1 MPRPAAW
8 HHGRLMT
15 TSSRTMTM
23 PITLKR
29 RSFAGV
35 LLAASLPG
43 CAVLAP
49 TAAVDVPRLRAA
61 VAGGHRSAANRARDA
76 ARHPLET
83 LQFFGLAPSHQVI
96 ELSPGGGWYTEILAP
111 YLRGQGRLYAAG
123 ESASDADDY
132 RRRGRQNFDAKLAR
146 EPALYSEVQVGLLP
160 RTPRFADIA
169 PPGGADAV
177 LTFRNVHN
185 WIEAGHLDATLQA
198 AFAVLKPGGVLGVEE
213 HRAPPG
219 KSTEWIAK
227 NGYVT
232 EALMVE
238 RAEAAGF
245 RLAARSEV
253 NANPLDTK
261 DHPNGVW
268 SLPPTLR
275 GGDVDRARFV
285 AIGESDRFTH
295 RYVKP

>member
-1 MPRPAAW
+1 MPQPLTRPV
-8 HHGRLMT
+8 T
-15 TSSRTMTM
+15 
-23 PITLKR
+23 R
-29 RSFAGV
+29 RHATAL
-35 LLAASLPG
+35 LLAAALPAG
-43 CAVLAP
+43 ATSPPAPGVLDA
-49 TAAVDVPRLRAA
+49 TRLRA
-61 VAGGHRSAANRARDA
+61 VIDGPQRSAANRARDG
-76 ARHPLET
+76 ARHPFET
-83 LQFFGLAPSHQVI
+83 LAFFGLAPTHQVI

-111 YLRGQGRLYAAG
+111 YLRDGGTLWAAG
-123 ESASDADDY
+123 EAADDANEY
-132 RRRGRQNFDAKLAR
+132 RRRSRQGFDAKLAR
-146 EPALYSEVQVGLLP
+146 EPAVYGQVRVGVLP
-160 RTPRFADIA
+160 RTARFADIA

-213 HRAPPG
+213 HRAPPDA
-219 KSTEWIAK
+219 SLDWIIK

-232 EALMVE
+232 EALMVA
-238 RAEAAGF
+238 RAEAVGF
-245 RLAARSEV
+245 RLAGRSEA
-253 NANPLDTK
+253 NANPRDTK

-275 GGDVDRARFV
+275 GGDADRARFV